1 MPPAAQRASHSG
13 LVLRDYRLL
22 HRLGAGPC
30 GEVYI
35 ARDEANLRDVVVKLF
50 DAHRCEPAGVTRYA
64 ELARAAAAIPAT
76 GACRVHEVF
85 TDPAAPFAVLELV
98 PGQNLA
104 LLVQKGPLPWARARA
119 VFARLAACLAAAH
132 RAGLVHGDLK
142 PGNVHAVQDAVRVL
156 DFGVAALASPAD
168 TGHTRVHDP
177 GSVDYQA
184 PEQILGEPASPASD
198 VYALG
203 VLLFEAITG
212 QRPFAGRVQEVVHH
226 HVRTPPPSPRLLAP
240 HLPPE
245 AEALVF
251 ALLAKSPG
259 QRPSAA
265 EVQQRL
271 TAEPADAVDE
281 PDAEEHQTTMWMRP
295 ARAPDRAPVTSET
308 VVLPAPSARAQA
320 PNEVTLLTP
329 GMNGEFLLD
338 SPPRQGETTSV
349 QASATVFVD
358 RAALAARREP
368 TTTSS
373 AHRPRWRQW
382 IGRPWPLERKLI
394 ALNVAFGACLL
405 LALLTLTC
413 D

>member
-1 MPPAAQRASHSG
+1 MPPAAQRSHSG

-22 HRLGAGPC
+22 HRLGAGPS

-35 ARDEANLRDVVVKLF
+35 ARDEANLRDVVIKLF
-50 DAHRCEPAGVTRYA
+50 DAHRCNPAGVTRYA
-64 ELARAAAAIPAT
+64 EIARAAAAIPTT
-76 GACRVHEVF
+76 GACRVLEVF
-85 TDPAAPFAVLELV
+85 TDPASPFAVLELV
-98 PGQNLA
+98 PGHSLA
-104 LLVQKGPLPWARARA
+104 QLVQKGPLPWARAR
-119 VFARLAACLAAAH
+119 VLFARLAACLAAAH
-132 RAGLVHGDLK
+132 RAGIVHGDLK
-142 PGNVHAVQDAVRVL
+142 PGNVHAVQDSVRVL
-156 DFGVAALASPAD
+156 DFGVAALAPPAD

-177 GSVDYQA
+177 GAVDYHA

-198 VYALG
+198 IYALG

-240 HLPPE
+240 TLPAE

-251 ALLAKSPG
+251 ALLAKSPE

-271 TAEPADAVDE
+271 TAAPVRDDVEPE
-281 PDAEEHQTTMWMRP
+281 KHPTTMWMRP
-295 ARAPDRAPVTSET
+295 TRPADRAPVTSET
-308 VVLPAPSARAQA
+308 VLLPAPSALAA
-320 PNEVTLLTP
+320 VPGEVTLLTP

-338 SPPRQGETTSV
+338 SPPRLGETTQV

-358 RAALAARREP
+358 RAALAAHREP
-368 TTTSS
+368 TTTR
-373 AHRPRWRQW
+373 AHHPHRWRQW
-382 IGRPWPLERKLI
+382 LGRPWTLERKLI
-394 ALNVAFGACLL
+394 ALNAAFGACLL
-405 LALLTLTC
+405 IALLTLTC